1 MTTWIT
7 DDNGNRA
14 SVEYWGSVEAA
25 EESLKTLVNCRNCR
39 NCNNCRNCRNCRNC
53 SDCNN
58 CYDCRNC
65 SKCYGCHDCRS
76 CRNCRNCHNCHY
88 CDNCRNCHYC
98 HNCDNCDLRIYH
110 VAVPVADLRG
120 YTWLAIYENDE
131 WRIRAGC
138 RNLSIPEARKHW
150 TADDYNGPD
159 SVKATIDN
167 ALDWVLEQD
176 TSRRS
181 S

>member
-7 DDNGNRA
+7 DDNGNEA

-25 EESLKTLVNCRNCR
+25 EASLKTLVNCRNCT
-39 NCNNCRNCRNCRNC
+39 NCTNCLNSRNCRNCRKSRVCLNC
-53 SDCNN
+53 RNCTN
-58 CYDCRNC
+58 CYDC
-65 SKCYGCHDCRS
+65 SDCHDCHD
-76 CRNCRNCHNCHY
+76 CYDCYNCHDCH
-88 CDNCRNCHYC
+88 DCHDCEY
-98 HNCDNCDLRIYH
+98 CDLRIYH
-110 VAVPVADLRG
+110 VAVPVVDLRG

-138 RNLSIPEARKHW
+138 RNFSIPEAQEHW
-150 TADDYNGPD
+150 TADDYDGPD

-176 TSRRS
+176 TSRRTS
-181 S
+181 